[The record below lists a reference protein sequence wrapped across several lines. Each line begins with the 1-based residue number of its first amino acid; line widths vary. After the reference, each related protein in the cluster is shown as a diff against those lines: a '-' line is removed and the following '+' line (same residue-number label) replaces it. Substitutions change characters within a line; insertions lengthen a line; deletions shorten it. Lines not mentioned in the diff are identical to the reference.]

1 MSDSFLTAMFIL
13 ILVVFMFAFGA
24 GIGTIKTSRLDNQLI
39 CKQLYQKDTNAY
51 INCNAKPTEENIKL
65 IKDISNDR

>member
-1 MSDSFLTAMFIL
+1 MADNFLIAIFLLIVAVFI
-13 ILVVFMFAFGA
+13 F
-24 GIGTIKTSRLDNQLI
+24 GIGSGIGVIETNRDKNQLI

-65 IKDISNDR
+65 IKDISNER

>member
-1 MSDSFLTAMFIL
+1 MTDNFLIGIFIL
-13 ILVVFMFAFGA
+13 IVLFFTFVIGA
-24 GIGTIKTSRLDNQLI
+24 CIGITETNIDKNQLI

-51 INCNAKPTEENIKL
+51 INCKAKSTDENIKL

>member
-1 MSDSFLTAMFIL
+1 MTDNFITTMLIL
-13 ILVVFMFAFGA
+13 IAVVMMFAFGA
-24 GIGTIKTSRLDNQLI
+24 GYGTIKTYRNDNQLI

-51 INCNAKPTEENIKL
+51 INCNVKSTEENIKL

>member
-1 MSDSFLTAMFIL
+1 MTDNFLIGTFIL
-13 ILVVFMFAFGA
+13 IAIFFIF
-24 GIGTIKTSRLDNQLI
+24 GIGSCIGIVETNKDKNQLI

-51 INCNAKPTEENIKL
+51 INCNAKSIEENIKL

>member
-1 MSDSFLTAMFIL
+1 MTDNFLIAIFIL
-13 ILVVFMFAFGA
+13 IAVVFIFAFGA
-24 GIGTIKTSRLDNQLI
+24 GIGVIETNRDKNQLI

-51 INCNAKPTEENIKL
+51 INCNAKSTDENIKL